1 MAPAGGCDPGG
12 GDAREGARAPAG
24 SGAGPSSPAPPSS
37 RGAARAAGRRW
48 ARWRPSCNMRRWGWG
63 AVFAA
68 AAASWDGR
76 GARGAYLGQSHAHC
90 VLAVPCGA
98 DTGCASGRGGEYVA
112 GPGAL
117 QMGVRCT
124 ELRSDDSFLYRLAGP
139 DGEVVAEGVFP
150 LVDFTLQAHVSG
162 RFNVS
167 EGRYRLEVSSAT
179 AKLGAGHSGN
189 FTIRIQDPAAR
200 PAVAEPAQTGSGPAV
215 GPPAGDGPPAAG
227 VSNGIGGP
235 GSDLRGADG
244 GRPAVKGLADAGE
257 EHAAGE
263 EPAAGA
269 QEESRGAGAGAGPA
283 GGGDGRERETG
294 RKRTDHSLVVGMCT
308 LLAAAL
314 PAALFVVKRRWKG
327 APGALEGAQEGEDMD
342 KDKEKDKD
350 KDVAGREPAPARAG
364 GPATPP
370 AGAASGAP
378 IAARAGPGA
387 SSRPECAIDIAGG
400 PSPVWDSLMRS
411 QGDVGG
417 RAGLRTGRD
426 IEEGGRRFPAPRPW
440 AFKRQSRLDGAL
452 HGPKRRGIEPPAFL
466 RNWFSESD
474 LGKPARRPPSAN

>member
-1 MAPAGGCDPGG
+1 
-12 GDAREGARAPAG
+12 
-24 SGAGPSSPAPPSS
+24 
-37 RGAARAAGRRW
+37 
-48 ARWRPSCNMRRWGWG
+48 MRRGHG
-63 AVFAA
+63 V
-68 AAASWDGR
+68 R
-76 GARGAYLGQSHAHC
+76 VR
-90 VLAVPCGA
+90 P
-98 DTGCASGRGGEYVA
+98 GGEYVA

-124 ELRSDDSFLYRLAGP
+124 ELRPDDSFLYRLAGP

-200 PAVAEPAQTGSGPAV
+200 PAVAEPAQPAGSGPAGV

-227 VSNGIGGP
+227 VSIGIGGP
-235 GSDLRGADG
+235 GGDPRGADG

-257 EHAAGE
+257 EHAVGE
-263 EPAAGA
+263 GPAAGA
-269 QEESRGAGAGAGPA
+269 QEDARGAGAGAGPA
-283 GGGDGRERETG
+283 GGGDGRGAG

-314 PAALFVVKRRWKG
+314 PVALFVVKRRRKG
-327 APGALEGAQEGEDMD
+327 APGALEEVQEGE
-342 KDKEKDKD
+342 EKDKD
-350 KDVAGREPAPARAG
+350 REKDKGKEAAGPAPARAG

-370 AGAASGAP
+370 GAASGAP

-387 SSRPECAIDIAGG
+387 GSRHECAINVAGG
-400 PSPVWDSLMRS
+400 ASPVRDSPMRS
-411 QGDVGG
+411 EGDVGG

-440 AFKRQSRLDGAL
+440 AFKRQSRLDGA
-452 HGPKRRGIEPPAFL
+452 HRGPQRRGIEPPAFL

-474 LGKPARRPPSAN
+474 LGKPARRPPSAT